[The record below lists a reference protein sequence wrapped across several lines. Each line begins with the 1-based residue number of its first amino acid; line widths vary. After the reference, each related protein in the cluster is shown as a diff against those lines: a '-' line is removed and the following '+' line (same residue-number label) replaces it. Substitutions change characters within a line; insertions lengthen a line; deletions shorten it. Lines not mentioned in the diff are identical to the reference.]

1 MWKDRGE
8 NVVPWNHVAQ
18 LFPCGCGC
26 FCPCLCG
33 LVCDHAVEY
42 TGSLGA
48 ALLAV
53 VLSKR
58 SYGRFETA
66 LQEGLL
72 ESLEKVLDDTM
83 QRCVLDQ

>member
-1 MWKDRGE
+1 M
-8 NVVPWNHVAQ
+8 
-18 LFPCGCGC
+18 
-26 FCPCLCG
+26 
-33 LVCDHAVEY
+33 
-42 TGSLGA
+42 
-48 ALLAV
+48 LAV